1 MSKKIL
7 VTAFEPFGGLELNS
21 SALVLEKLK
30 QKYKNIEVM
39 KLQLPVL
46 YKEAYDI
53 LEKTIEELSPDVV
66 ICMGQAGGRKKISIE
81 RIAVNINNSLS
92 KDNSGI
98 TKIDDTIKNNGP
110 SAYFTNLPYKQMLS
124 ASGNAVVM
132 SYSAGTYICND
143 IFYRLMDYIITDNPR
158 IKGGFLHLPY
168 TEHFG
173 KMPYTVLESQVSAVE
188 SMLAVLGEIN
198 EK

>member
-143 IFYRLMDYIITDNPR
+143 IFYRLMDYIITDNPG

-173 KMPYTVLESQVSAVE
+173 KMPYTDLESQVSAVE
-188 SMLAVLGEIN
+188 SMLAALGEIN